1 MDVEEM
7 WDRVVDWSSL
17 WSTISDAFRGL
28 VCLLFSQI
36 GRLFRSFLVL
46 SLGALRC
53 VFVVLMPFKSGL
65 LVCSLLLVL
74 SYCFDLKKVP
84 IPLVCLIP
92 KDLLNNNH
100 Q

>member
-74 SYCFDLKKVP
+74 PYCFDLKKSSNP
-84 IPLVCLIP
+84 PGWPHTKRLI
-92 KDLLNNNH
+92 KT
-100 Q
+100 QR